1 MAKKTTPAGSNSNIK
16 LMRILK
22 WILTLILIAGNICLS
37 AQTSLDSLI
46 SELKKEPD
54 LDKKYKLLQQVDSI
68 LDNSVIQS
76 NSTGSFWDGLIEY
89 FDEIDFARGKYFSL
103 YNKAKDIRNN
113 GEYYS
118 SLIMLEE
125 VLNYAQT
132 SNEPTMAAEV
142 NNSLGILFEHLNR
155 FEQSQNYYMESI
167 KAYSQLGDSI
177 RIGWIYLNL
186 GSMMTQQGKYDDA
199 LSFLKRSEIILKE
212 LDKQNLVNTYIN
224 FGETYKSLKDYFSAN
239 SYYKMACDSAGL
251 YGSVEEKFHA
261 NFYYGEFLLSENNIT
276 EAEAY
281 LIHAKYLNE
290 NYRIGDFNVGDK
302 ARFNEV
308 LGEYFSETGDFKLA
322 YHYAK
327 ISKDFEEQ
335 DKLQQ
340 SINDLNRLRF
350 DQEVNEQQRKR
361 KQQNILIVIVAAGL
375 VLTLILL
382 FFIYRSYKHKLKAN
396 RLLTEMDDLKT
407 KLFSNISHEL
417 RTPLTLILAP
427 LEQMLSKE
435 AEKAPSR
442 KQIKQMR
449 KNANAI
455 LELVNQML
463 DLAKID
469 AKSMKQ
475 ELVNS
480 DIVSFIRAHFA
491 AFSTLAK
498 QKEISFNSYTPPDKK
513 LRLFDASKLEKI
525 INNLVSN
532 ALKYTPEGGQVFCFA
547 NFPKPNLL
555 ELIIQDTGKGIQPE
569 ELSRIFDRFHQVSNS
584 NSQQNIGTGIGL
596 SLTKELVEIMYGQIS
611 VESIVGEGSKFK
623 VSLPLGKE
631 HLQNDEYVVL
641 ENYSA
646 QSTPVFTDDEET
658 PNCKETPEANR
669 ENLPELLIVED
680 HPEISEFIREN
691 LQACYQVE
699 TAANGK
705 QGFEMATE
713 LIPDLIISDVM
724 MPEMDGIEMSRKI
737 KADERTSH
745 IPIILLT
752 GKASHADKMQG
763 LETGV
768 DAFVPKPFNM
778 KELRLRIEKI
788 IEQRQKLRERFN
800 KNLKLEPKDIA
811 VSSADEKF
819 IHKVMELIEK
829 NMSNTEFE
837 VNQLQD
843 ELLLSRTQLFRKIK
857 ALTNQSPG
865 EFIRTIRLKRAAS
878 LMDQKFG
885 NIAQITYEVGFNNPS
900 YFAKCFK
907 ELFGMLPSEYIKKE

>member
-1 MAKKTTPAGSNSNIK
+1 M
-16 LMRILK
+16 
-22 WILTLILIAGNICLS
+22 
-37 AQTSLDSLI
+37 DSL
-46 SELKKEPD
+46 
-54 LDKKYKLLQQVDSI
+54 
-68 LDNSVIQS
+68 
-76 NSTGSFWDGLIEY
+76 F
-89 FDEIDFARGKYFSL
+89 
-103 YNKAKDIRNN
+103 
-113 GEYYS
+113 
-118 SLIMLEE
+118 
-125 VLNYAQT
+125 
-132 SNEPTMAAEV
+132 
-142 NNSLGILFEHLNR
+142 
-155 FEQSQNYYMESI
+155 QNYE
-167 KAYSQLGDSI
+167 KEKDDSI
-177 RIGWIYLNL
+177 RFKIQHEI
-186 GSMMTQQGKYDDA
+186 DIA
-199 LSFLKRSEIILKE
+199 LSE
-212 LDKQNLVNTYIN
+212 LDKDTMLSILANLAQFSEENEYSGNAALSYYLIGRELRKSGEYIGSFEAYNKSEGYFELLKDTKGLAQVYNGLGSLFKNLNNYEESYNQYVHSLQLYEELKDSSWIGSICLNIGGMFEEEGKLDSALLYLKKSQKVLKLVDEKNSLLNCYIN
-224 FGETYKSLKDYFSAN
+224 LGIVFEKDNKPDSAFKYFVESYDLASIDENPRAKFNVSFYLGKFLLDQNSIPAAETYLEEARQIANGYENKNLLAEGDLASFNIVLSHYYATIKDFEKAYFYLRKSIDY
-239 SYYKMACDSAGL
+239 DT
-251 YGSVEEKFHA
+251 EEK
-261 NFYYGEFLLSENNIT
+261 I
-276 EAEAY
+276 
-281 LIHAKYLNE
+281 
-290 NYRIGDFNVGDK
+290 DV
-302 ARFNEV
+302 ARR
-308 LGEYFSETGDFKLA
+308 EYNKMEFKLA
-322 YHYAK
+322 
-327 ISKDFEEQ
+327 EQ
-335 DKLQQ
+335 EA
-340 SINDLNRLRF
+340 I
-350 DQEVNEQQRKR
+350 R
-361 KQQNILIVIVAAGL
+361 KQKSRETLIAVAVAIIF
-375 VLTLILL
+375 LTLILL
-382 FFIYRSYKHKLKAN
+382 VAIYRSYKHKQKAN

-463 DLAKID
+463 DLSKID

-498 QKEISFNSYTPPDKK
+498 QKDISFNSYTPPDKK

-584 NSQQNIGTGIGL
+584 TSQQNIGTGIGL
-596 SLTKELVEIMYGQIS
+596 SLTKELVELMYGQIS

-631 HLQNDEYVVL
+631 HLQNDEYVIL

-646 QSTPVFTDDEET
+646 QSAPVFTDDEET
-658 PNCKETPEANR
+658 PNCNESPEASR

-691 LQACYQVE
+691 LHACYHVE

-705 QGFEMATE
+705 LGFEMATE
-713 LIPDLIISDVM
+713 QIPDLIISDVM

-819 IHKVMELIEK
+819 IDKVMELIEK

-843 ELLLSRTQLFRKIK
+843 ELLMSRTQLFRKIK

-878 LMDQKFG
+878 LLDQKFG

-907 ELFGMLPSEYIKKE
+907 ELFGMLPSEYMKKE

>member
-1 MAKKTTPAGSNSNIK
+1 MRKIK
-16 LMRILK
+16 IIILLLTLNAFPIYSVEQSKLDTLISSFESTESDTEK
-22 WILTLILIAGNICLS
+22 WILLTKIN
-37 AQTSLDSLI
+37 
-46 SELKKEPD
+46 KE
-54 LDKKYKLLQQVDSI
+54 I
-68 LDNSVIQS
+68 DNSVPKDSVLDIW
-76 NSTGSFWDGLIEY
+76 NKLITICQRLQYENGE
-89 FDEIDFARGKYFSL
+89 FRCQ
-103 YNKAKDIRNN
+103 YNKAQELRDKGNYF
-113 GEYYS
+113 E
-118 SLIMLEE
+118 SLQLFTE
-125 VLNYAQT
+125 VLKYFEEIDSLRMVAN
-132 SNEPTMAAEV
+132 V
-142 NNSLGILFEHLNR
+142 HNSLGIFYKYIDDYNLSETHYTEGMKIR
-155 FEQSQNYYMESI
+155 EQL
-167 KAYSQLGDSI
+167 KDSVGI
-177 RIGWIYLNL
+177 SWFLINL
-186 GSMMTQQGKYDDA
+186 GSLAEKEEKYDKA
-199 LSFLKRSEIILKE
+199 IKYYRMAEIILKRY
-212 LDKQNLVNTYIN
+212 DQINLINCYIN
-224 FGETYKSLKDYFSAN
+224 FGDVYNKKQKF
-239 SYYKMACDSAGL
+239 DS
-251 YGSVEEKFHA
+251 
-261 NFYYGEFLLSENNIT
+261 
-276 EAEAY
+276 
-281 LIHAKYLNE
+281 
-290 NYRIGDFNVGDK
+290 
-302 ARFNEV
+302 
-308 LGEYFSETGDFKLA
+308 A
-322 YHYAK
+322 YHYLSLAYQLALK
-327 ISKDFEEQ
+327 ANTVEEQ
-335 DKLQQ
+335 FHSSFHLGQFLFDIDNKEDAEVFILKAENIEQINVISDFSLDDQIRYFNLLRTYYSQLRNDEKAYKYADKVISLEAANKKEQFQ
-340 SINDLNRLRF
+340 IEQFRLNFEKQVLL
-350 DQEVNEQQRKR
+350 EETKRKR
-361 KQQNILIVIVAAGL
+361 SELINGISFIILFLSIIFI
-375 VLTLILL
+375 ILL
-382 FFIYRSYKHKLKAN
+382 YRNYKHKQKAN

-463 DLAKID
+463 DLSKID

-498 QKEISFNSYTPPDKK
+498 QKDINFNSYTPPDKK

-584 NSQQNIGTGIGL
+584 TSQQNIGTGIGL
-596 SLTKELVEIMYGQIS
+596 SLTKELVELMYGQIS

-631 HLQNDEYVVL
+631 HLQNDEYVIL

-646 QSTPVFTDDEET
+646 QSAPVFTDDEET
-658 PNCKETPEANR
+658 PNCDESPKASR

-691 LQACYQVE
+691 LRACYQVE

-705 QGFEMATE
+705 LGFEMATE

-788 IEQRQKLRERFN
+788 IEQRQKLRERFT

-819 IHKVMELIEK
+819 IDKVMELIEK

-843 ELLLSRTQLFRKIK
+843 ELLMSRTQLFRKIK